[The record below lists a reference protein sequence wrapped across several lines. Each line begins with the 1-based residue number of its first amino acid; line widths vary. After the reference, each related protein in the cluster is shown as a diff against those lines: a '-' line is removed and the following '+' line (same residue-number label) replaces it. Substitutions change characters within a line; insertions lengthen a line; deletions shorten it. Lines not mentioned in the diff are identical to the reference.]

1 MNLIVCLDDKN
12 GYSFASRRQ
21 TKDRVQLNDMLAFV
35 GKNNLFLTDYSSKL
49 FSEIPANVKIT
60 NTPQQSADTGDFCFI
75 ENIAIDDINA
85 EKIIIY
91 RWNRSYPSDKKFS
104 ENLLAGKTLVSTTE
118 FRGSSHEKITREVY
132 E

>member
-35 GKNNLFLTDYSSKL
+35 GKNNLFLTDYSSAL
-49 FSEIPANVKIT
+49 FSELPANVKVT
-60 NTPQQSADTGDFCFI
+60 NTPQKSAGAGDFCFI
-75 ENIAIDDINA
+75 ENITIDDINA

-118 FRGSSHEKITREVY
+118 FEGSSHEKITREVY

>member
-21 TKDRVQLNDMLAFV
+21 TKDRVQLSDMLAFV

-60 NTPQQSADTGDFCFI
+60 NTPQKSADTGDFCFI

-91 RWNRSYPSDKKFS
+91 RWNRSYPSDKKFP
-104 ENLLAGKTLVSTTE
+104 ENLLAGKTLVSSYD
-118 FRGSSHEKITREVY
+118 FKGYSHEKITREVY

>member
-21 TKDRVQLNDMLAFV
+21 TKDRVQLSDMLAFV

-60 NTPQQSADTGDFCFI
+60 NTPQKSADTGDFCFI

-118 FRGSSHEKITREVY
+118 FEGSSHEKITREVY

>member
-21 TKDRVQLNDMLAFV
+21 TKDRVQLSDMLAFV

-60 NTPQQSADTGDFCFI
+60 NTPQKSADTGDFCFI

-104 ENLLAGKTLVSTTE
+104 ENLLAGKTLVSSYD
-118 FRGSSHEKITREVY
+118 FKGYSHEKITREVY

>member
-91 RWNRSYPSDKKFS
+91 RWTRSYPSDKQFP

>member
-21 TKDRVQLNDMLAFV
+21 TKDRVQLSDMLAFV

-60 NTPQQSADTGDFCFI
+60 NTPQKSAGTGDFCFI
-75 ENIAIDDINA
+75 ENITIEEINA
-85 EKIIIY
+85 ERIIIY
-91 RWNRSYPSDKKFS
+91 RWNRSYPSDKKFPI
-104 ENLLAGKTLVSTTE
+104 ELLSGKTLVSSYD
-118 FRGSSHEKITREVY
+118 FKGYSHEKITREVY